1 MEQTLGKAG
10 FIIYKALTQKFL
22 ELDARE
28 EESIRRTNSLEIDHG
43 LRKRSRG
50 SGADDEEE
58 DEADDGQEMVPE
70 EEYDAAYVQQQ
81 AKRMSCRW
89 YNKKRM
95 SNSSEEGE
103 AEDEE
108 DDEQEDEMS
117 MVQFEVDED
126 EDPCSVKE
134 GGAGGEGR
142 SRRLRRRGCN
152 RCRGGC
158 GNRGQGNHPLPQ
170 VLLPGGQE
178 CLALLAPML
187 VEQHGLLAL
196 RHLQLA
202 LLESFQCQV
211 SLPNE
216 VLRLLRHLLDRTP

>member
-58 DEADDGQEMVPE
+58 DEEDDGQEMVPE

-126 EDPCSVKE
+126 E
-134 GGAGGEGR
+134 
-142 SRRLRRRGCN
+142 L
-152 RCRGGC
+152 
-158 GNRGQGNHPLPQ
+158 
-170 VLLPGGQE
+170 
-178 CLALLAPML
+178 
-187 VEQHGLLAL
+187 
-196 RHLQLA
+196 
-202 LLESFQCQV
+202 
-211 SLPNE
+211 SLI
-216 VLRLLRHLLDRTP
+216 HI

>member
-1 MEQTLGKAG
+1 MEQPLGKAG

-70 EEYDAAYVQQQ
+70 EAYDAAYVQQQ

-117 MVQFEVDED
+117 MVQFEVNED

-134 GGAGGEGR
+134 DG
-142 SRRLRRRGCN
+142 SRGKK
-152 RCRGGC
+152 
-158 GNRGQGNHPLPQ
+158 
-170 VLLPGGQE
+170 
-178 CLALLAPML
+178 
-187 VEQHGLLAL
+187 
-196 RHLQLA
+196 
-202 LLESFQCQV
+202 
-211 SLPNE
+211 
-216 VLRLLRHLLDRTP
+216 T